1 MTDKHEHINAA
12 IRAAEMAVWGNSP
25 EVLHP
30 WKREMARA
38 LVAELLRGME
48 PPEWFTTDEDCGF
61 NAALAEIKRRAGIVE
76 GEG

>member
-12 IRAAEMAVWGNSP
+12 IRAAEVAVWGNSP

-38 LVAELLRGME
+38 LIADLLRDMDE
-48 PPEWFTTDEDCGF
+48 PLLDPPAILGWD
-61 NAALAEIKRRAGIVE
+61 LAIKVIKRRAGIVE

>member
-38 LVAELLRGME
+38 LIADLLRDMDE
-48 PPEWFTTDEDCGF
+48 PLLDPPAILGWD
-61 NAALAEIKRRAGIVE
+61 LAIKVIKRRAGIVE

>member
-12 IRAAEMAVWGNSP
+12 IRAAEVAVWGNSP

-38 LVAELLRGME
+38 LVAELLRGMDE
-48 PPEWFTTDEDCGF
+48 PPLDPPAILGWD
-61 NAALAEIKRRAGIVE
+61 LAIKVIKRRAGLE

>member
-12 IRAAEMAVWGNSP
+12 IRAAEVAVWGNSP

-38 LVAELLRGME
+38 LIADLLRDMDE
-48 PPEWFTTDEDCGF
+48 PPLDPPAMTGWD
-61 NAALAEIKRRAGIVE
+61 LAIQVIERRAGLE